1 MIRIEN
7 VFKKYDNGVIALNN
21 INLNIRPGE
30 FVFLIGPSGAGKSTL
45 LKLLS
50 HEELPTK
57 GSIFIDN
64 INIAKLSRRQVPFHR
79 RKLGIVFQDFKLLPN
94 KTVFE
99 NVAYALEIVGASGA
113 DIKRQVPNVLA
124 LVNLYDRAKSYPN
137 QLSGGEL
144 QRVAIARAVVNKPQ
158 LLLADEPTGNLDEDT
173 AYEIMEILDNINKSG
188 TTVLMA
194 THAKNIVDQYQKRV
208 IKIDNGVISRDDVGG
223 YYYEEP

>member
-1 MIRIEN
+1 MIRLEN
-7 VFKKYDNGVIALNN
+7 VLKKYDNGVIALNN
-21 INLNIRPGE
+21 INLNIKPGE

-64 INIAKLSRRQVPFHR
+64 VNITKLSRRQVPFHR
-79 RKLGIVFQDFKLLPN
+79 RNLGIVFQDFKLLAN
-94 KTVFE
+94 KTVYE

-144 QRVAIARAVVNKPQ
+144 QRVAIARAVVNKPR
-158 LLLADEPTGNLDEDT
+158 LLLADEPTGNLDEET
-173 AYEIMEILDNINKSG
+173 AYEIMEILDNINKNG

-208 IKIDNGVISRDDVGG
+208 IRIDNGVVARDDIGG

>member
-1 MIRIEN
+1 MIRLEN
-7 VFKKYDNGVIALNN
+7 VLKKYDNGVIALNN
-21 INLNIRPGE
+21 IDLNIKLGE

-50 HEELPTK
+50 NEELPTK

-64 INIAKLSRRQVPFHR
+64 VNITKLSRRQVPFHR
-79 RKLGIVFQDFKLLPN
+79 RKLGIVFQDFKLLAN
-94 KTVFE
+94 KTVYE

-173 AYEIMEILDNINKSG
+173 AYEIMEILDNINKNG

-194 THAKNIVDQYQKRV
+194 THAKNIVDQYKKRV
-208 IKIDNGVISRDDVGG
+208 IRIDNGVVARDDVGG

>member
-1 MIRIEN
+1 MIRLEN
-7 VFKKYDNGVIALNN
+7 ILKKYSNGVVALNN
-21 INLNIRPGE
+21 INLNIKHGE

-45 LKLLS
+45 LKLIT

-57 GSIFIDN
+57 GNVFIDN
-64 INIAKLSRRQVPFHR
+64 ENITKLSRRQVPFHR
-79 RKLGIVFQDFKLLPN
+79 RKLGIVFQDFKLLAN
-94 KTVFE
+94 KTVYE

-124 LVNLYDRAKSYPN
+124 LVNLYDRAKSYPS

-144 QRVAIARAVVNKPQ
+144 QRVAIARAVVNKPR

-173 AYEIMEILDNINKSG
+173 AIEIMDILENINKNG
-188 TTVLMA
+188 TTILMA

-208 IKIDNGVISRDDVGG
+208 IKIENGVIARDGIGG
-223 YYYEEP
+223 YYNEES

>member
-1 MIRIEN
+1 MIRLEN
-7 VFKKYDNGVIALNN
+7 VLKKYDNGVIALNN
-21 INLNIRPGE
+21 INLNIKLGE

-50 HEELPTK
+50 NEELPTK

-64 INIAKLSRRQVPFHR
+64 VNITKLSRRQVPFHR
-79 RKLGIVFQDFKLLPN
+79 RKLGIVFQDFKLLAN
-94 KTVFE
+94 KTVYE

-173 AYEIMEILDNINKSG
+173 AYEIMEILDNINKNG

-208 IKIDNGVISRDDVGG
+208 IRIDNGVIARDDVGG

>member
-1 MIRIEN
+1 MIRLEN
-7 VFKKYDNGVIALNN
+7 VLKKYDNGVIALNN
-21 INLNIRPGE
+21 INLNIKLGE

-64 INIAKLSRRQVPFHR
+64 INITKLSRRQVPFHR

-94 KTVFE
+94 KTVYE

-144 QRVAIARAVVNKPQ
+144 QRVAIARAVVNKPK

-173 AYEIMEILDNINKSG
+173 AYEIMEILDNINKNG
-188 TTVLMA
+188 TTVIMA

-208 IKIDNGVISRDDVGG
+208 IRIDNGIVARDDIGG